1 MGQSAH
7 QWGLLALL
15 SPSFISAG
23 SSGTRCI
30 PSGRRAVQGN
40 SLCPSSAHNISV
52 DWVHPP
58 AFLSVTKPIRLSLL
72 LVISSPGSTC
82 PQVLSPPPYSLIV
95 QSPTQLQGVPTVPVS
110 LLSQQCHCDLS
121 AVIVSASSVLSWY
134 GVFRV
139 GASSS
144 SSTWKLSG
152 SRVLLPTV
160 HLLNQR
166 VGWGPAGSVFTS
178 LPSEFDA
185 HLFENQKFMRLLK
198 NLMMCCFIFLFHMLI
213 CCFHNKIINPRH
225 YPNLYFYCIVCNSLI
240 YKLFQ
245 SIFTY
250 FRTTSHLSFWLGIH
264 GICRAVLNS
273 SQPRKPIERLLLVQ
287 KAV

>member
-15 SPSFISAG
+15 SPALYLQVAAG
-23 SSGTRCI
+23 QGAY
-30 PSGRRAVQGN
+30 PVGRRAVQGN

-95 QSPTQLQGVPTVPVS
+95 QSPTKLQGVATVPVS

-144 SSTWKLSG
+144 SITWKLSG

-160 HLLNQR
+160 HQLESEAVFSQAFR
-166 VGWGPAGSVFTS
+166 V
-178 LPSEFDA
+178 
-185 HLFENQKFMRLLK
+185 
-198 NLMMCCFIFLFHMLI
+198 NLMHTCL
-213 CCFHNKIINPRH
+213 RTR
-225 YPNLYFYCIVCNSLI
+225 SLCDSLRI
-240 YKLFQ
+240 
-245 SIFTY
+245 
-250 FRTTSHLSFWLGIH
+250 
-264 GICRAVLNS
+264 
-273 SQPRKPIERLLLVQ
+273 
-287 KAV
+287 